1 MSVIKKEGRK
11 MYITKLYVTKQSY
24 KRLIENTIDRIMKE
38 KKVSYDTAC
47 VVLYYSNLF
56 RQFDFVFVDREED

>member
-1 MSVIKKEGRK
+1 
-11 MYITKLYVTKQSY
+11 MYITKLYVTKASY
-24 KRLIENTIDRIMKE
+24 KGLIENTIDRIMRE
-38 KKVSYDTAC
+38 KGVSYDTAC